1 MAEQKTTTVSNAPE
15 KYSQVQVGG
24 DKGKII
30 TIKTKDLQWVL
41 DRTKNSQNVTV
52 KEYKKK

>member
-1 MAEQKTTTVSNAPE
+1 MAEQKTKTVSKASE
-15 KYSQVQVGG
+15 EYAQVQVGG

-30 TIKTKDLQWVL
+30 TIKTKDLQRVL